1 MILSAILAGVFL
13 YFAISFFHFEW
24 TVWIVFVVA
33 EILSLLFHKGIHF
46 RTSQMTF
53 IFLYLIIFLLWA
65 KEGISFAP
73 QFIYLLSFAVVS
85 FVLSD
90 LFLKL
95 FFKISGWT
103 LVGITVSLLMYERFG
118 SIILAIV
125 VGLIV
130 IPIALRDRER
140 AGDKNRSA

>member
-1 MILSAILAGVFL
+1 MILSGVLAGFFL

-24 TVWIVFVVA
+24 TVWIVFVIA
-33 EILSLLFHKGIHF
+33 EILSLIFHKGIHF
-46 RTSQMTF
+46 RTSQITF

-65 KEGISFAP
+65 KEGISLAP
-73 QFIYLLSFAVVS
+73 QFIYLLSFAVIS

-103 LVGITVSLLMYERFG
+103 LVGITIFLLMYERFG
-118 SIILAIV
+118 SMILAIIIC
-125 VGLIV
+125 LIV
-130 IPIALRDRER
+130 IPIALRDREH
-140 AGDKNRSA
+140 AGNKNRSV